1 MICTDEMPDF
11 CQARV
16 IVAVAMAQLRI
27 GYFRIKTHGTKLV
40 YNLPIRS
47 CLKMAILQIK
57 NGGEKRICTTSDHW
71 KSYIR
76 LILREKTGMLLDM
89 KQSLG
94 TY

>member
-1 MICTDEMPDF
+1 
-11 CQARV
+11 
-16 IVAVAMAQLRI
+16 
-27 GYFRIKTHGTKLV
+27 
-40 YNLPIRS
+40 
-47 CLKMAILQIK
+47 MAILQIK

-76 LILREKTGMLLDM
+76 LILQEKTGMLLDM

>member
-1 MICTDEMPDF
+1 MRLCPSGSD
-11 CQARV
+11 RN
-16 IVAVAMAQLRI
+16 
-27 GYFRIKTHGTKLV
+27 K
-40 YNLPIRS
+40 NLPIRS

-76 LILREKTGMLLDM
+76 LILQEKTGMLLDM

>member
-1 MICTDEMPDF
+1 
-11 CQARV
+11 
-16 IVAVAMAQLRI
+16 
-27 GYFRIKTHGTKLV
+27 
-40 YNLPIRS
+40 
-47 CLKMAILQIK
+47 MAILQIK

>member
-11 CQARV
+11 VRRES
-16 IVAVAMAQLRI
+16 L
-27 GYFRIKTHGTKLV
+27 L
-40 YNLPIRS
+40 LLLWLS
-47 CLKMAILQIK
+47 CGSDIPHQDTWNETCIEPADTFLLEDGDIADK

-76 LILREKTGMLLDM
+76 LILQEKTGMLLDM